1 MHAVIEWMAKL
12 TSEFWFYISAIAIGL
27 IAKISYMV
35 YMKRTLTIFQW
46 LAVIAMSIC
55 TGYIT
60 AAYCHAHGWVTE
72 AQIAVP
78 ISTLLGEKLFL
89 WIIQNHRQI
98 LDAGLGAI
106 KGLSN
111 GRKG

>member
-1 MHAVIEWMAKL
+1 MFDWMARL
-12 TSEFWFYISAIAIGL
+12 ASEFWFYLAAIAVGL
-27 IAKISYMV
+27 ITKISYMV
-35 YMKRTLTIFQW
+35 YTKRNLSIMQW

-60 AAYCHAHGWVTE
+60 SVYCHAHGWQME
-72 AQIAVP
+72 AQILVP
-78 ISTLLGEKLFL
+78 ISTLLGEKLFM
-89 WIIQNHRQI
+89 WIVQNHKQI
-98 LDAGLGAI
+98 LDAGLAAI